1 MNRSDQSHVGLGSQT
16 AQETRFGGVT
26 HGLES
31 RIHGTSQERAWPYI
45 VSSSTPWPGRRRTF
59 ELLHA
64 APLPE
69 LIEGIMAGRGITL
82 CMQCAARRDS
92 RLPVLPPSAP
102 LSPRGV
108 ARNIQG
114 RVHGAILSDVLGEFL
129 VL

>member
-1 MNRSDQSHVGLGSQT
+1 MNRSDQIHVGLGSQT

-45 VSSSTPWPGRRRTF
+45 VSSSTPCPGRRRRF

-69 LIEGIMAGRGITL
+69 LIEGIMVGGSR
-82 CMQCAARRDS
+82 CACSVRHGETRDFPFF
-92 RLPVLPPSAP
+92 RHPHRCL
-102 LSPRGV
+102 PRGV